1 MFVQTGNFFFLVFSS
16 LLPLPPQ
23 HVFPSLLSFIKSVP
37 IPPQFISRHLR
48 KKVPES
54 RPDPSCDP
62 LLRGHPSAAGPRW
75 IEGGEKGADKELGR
89 GGTEADGGEFC
100 GLGLEVRAGGER
112 GGVCTRGNEVIRRE
126 AGEKW
131 PCRSA
136 RTASPPYSADQGV
149 RAAFTFSR

>member
-1 MFVQTGNFFFLVFSS
+1 MYRLTIFFFLYFLRCFLCPPNMFSLHFSLSSNPCQSRLNSS
-16 LLPLPPQ
+16 LA
-23 HVFPSLLSFIKSVP
+23 
-37 IPPQFISRHLR
+37 ISE

-75 IEGGEKGADKELGR
+75 IEGGEKGADKALGR